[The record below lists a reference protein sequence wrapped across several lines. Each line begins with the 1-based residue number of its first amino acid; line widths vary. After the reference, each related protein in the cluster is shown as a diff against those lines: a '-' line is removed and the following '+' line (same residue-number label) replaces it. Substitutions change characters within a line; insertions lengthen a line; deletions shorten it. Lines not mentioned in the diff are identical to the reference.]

1 MNKKEKKSDDLKI
14 RVPLNYYFFLSAEK
28 INKNPDETPSL
39 DIIPSSANKYGLM
52 QTAMRA
58 KYELPFSKVVRALLL
73 KSPIVCVYAKLKHTH
88 THWRFE

>member
-14 RVPLNYYFFLSAEK
+14 RVPLNYFVFLSAEK

-73 KSPIVCVYAKLKHTH
+73 NSPIVCVYAKLKNTH
-88 THWRFE
+88 IGDSN